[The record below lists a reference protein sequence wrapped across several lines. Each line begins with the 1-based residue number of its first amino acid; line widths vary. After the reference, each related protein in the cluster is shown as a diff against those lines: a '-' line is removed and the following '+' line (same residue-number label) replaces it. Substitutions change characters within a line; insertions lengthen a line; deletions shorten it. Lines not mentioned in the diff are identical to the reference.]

1 MAQIQWNIWLD
12 WWLSTFWIVALL
24 VVDNLLYSFP
34 SEMLIENMLIFWRHV
49 ITQESKLRLC
59 YCPRILVTCL
69 LIFLYGR
76 RKRKAI
82 RHASNHSHINHFVG
96 FSTFTFDYSTTYVL
110 IILAEI
116 KKYIIPYFKI
126 STRNL
131 VPRLKKVINLPT
143 LYYISRRISEPC
155 KFSHRYTNGFSAFSI
170 AYWSSLRTDVICS
183 NLWYFGRLVKQQ

>member
-1 MAQIQWNIWLD
+1 MNKLTEKDMAQIQWNIWLD

-49 ITQESKLRLC
+49 VKLILFS
-59 YCPRILVTCL
+59 CPSILVTCL

-116 KKYIIPYFKI
+116 KKYIIPHLNI
-126 STRNL
+126 STRIS
-131 VPRLKKVINLPT
+131 PQTKKGNQFTYLI
-143 LYYISRRISEPC
+143 LYFEEDI
-155 KFSHRYTNGFSAFSI
+155 
-170 AYWSSLRTDVICS
+170 RTM
-183 NLWYFGRLVKQQ
+183 